1 MEKRESYLQ
10 YGREIIYEPGSVIYK
25 CGSSVSK
32 NAILYIVAGLVK
44 IEVGLN
50 NGSKFPLYLQPDNV
64 FGIVEPLSEC
74 KRLTNAFSMEKSL
87 LYVWD
92 TEDFYLA
99 SSISWE
105 LTYISITGLTRFLRI
120 LNAEFGEKLGLI
132 KERAI

>member
-10 YGREIIYEPGSVIYK
+10 YGREIIFEPGSVIYK
-25 CGSSVSK
+25 SGSRPSK

-44 IEVGLN
+44 IEVGLKD
-50 NGSKFPLYLQPDNV
+50 GTKFPLYLQPDNV

-74 KRLTNAFSMEKSL
+74 ARLTNAFSMEKSL
-87 LYVWD
+87 LYAWD
-92 TEDFYLA
+92 IEDFYLA

-132 KERAI
+132 KERTI

>member
-1 MEKRESYLQ
+1 MEKKESYLQ
-10 YGREIIYEPGSVIYK
+10 YGKEVIYEPGSVIYK
-25 CGSSVSK
+25 SGNSPSK

-44 IEVGLN
+44 IEVSLN
-50 NGSKFPLYLQPDNV
+50 DGSKFPLYLQPDNV

-74 KRLTNAFSMEKSL
+74 ARLTNAFSMEKSL

-92 TEDFYLA
+92 IEDFYLA